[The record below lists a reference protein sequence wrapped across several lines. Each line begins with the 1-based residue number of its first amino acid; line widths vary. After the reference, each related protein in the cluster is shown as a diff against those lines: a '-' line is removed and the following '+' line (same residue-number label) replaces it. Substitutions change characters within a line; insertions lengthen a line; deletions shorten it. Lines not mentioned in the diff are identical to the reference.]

1 MPLAKS
7 NKTTDS
13 RNAKKNEI
21 DKLMVDLAQTGT
33 SKRTSDVDEII
44 APPVTQVV
52 KQQNTKKDITKTAP
66 TKKETSLQTKLDQRK
81 TIYFSMESL
90 IDLQELR
97 VKLLKL
103 GINKNISELV
113 EEAIPLLMKK
123 YNHAQE

>member
-7 NKTTDS
+7 NKTADS
-13 RNAKKNEI
+13 RNTKKNEI

-33 SKRTSDVDEII
+33 FKKSSDTEDVI
-44 APPVTQVV
+44 APPVTQIE
-52 KQQNTKKDITKTAP
+52 KQQNTQKNNTLKTP
-66 TKKETSLQTKLDQRK
+66 KKKETSIQTKLDQRK

-97 VKLLKL
+97 VKLLKS

-123 YNHAQE
+123 YNQA